1 MPYNYL
7 NVENAYIWRIVRL
20 SDMGW
25 LLEDGLDCKNRIPV
39 HRNYRSMGSS
49 GLISN
54 RGLKNVPIGSGGV
67 LNDYVPFYFTPFS
80 IMMLNINTG
89 HNGITKIANQDIVI
103 LVASLHDLRTH
114 DINFVFT
121 DRHAYVEYANFYTD
135 LQHLQDI
142 DWTLLQNRDF
152 SYSCDDPDKKV
163 RYQAEALIYRNLPI
177 AYLKAIVCYNE
188 TAQAEVESHLN
199 RLSISANVYVSPK
212 LYF

>member
-1 MPYNYL
+1 MPNEYL
-7 NVENAYIWRIVRL
+7 NPDNAFIWRIVRL

-25 LLEDGLDCKNRIPV
+25 LLEDGLDCKNRIPA

-80 IMMLNINTG
+80 PMFYKIHTG
-89 HNGITKIANQDIVI
+89 HEDITQVNNEDIVI
-103 LVASLHDLRTH
+103 LVASLHDLRANNI
-114 DINFVFT
+114 DFVFT
-121 DRHAYVEYANFYTD
+121 DRHAYLEYANFYTD

-142 DWTLLQNRDF
+142 NWTILQNRDF
-152 SYSCDDPDKKV
+152 SYSRDYPDNKV

-177 AYLKAIVCYNE
+177 AHLRAIVCYNE
-188 TAQAEVESHLN
+188 TAKAEVESHLN
-199 RLSISANVYVSPK
+199 RLGISANVYVSPN

>member
-25 LLEDGLDCKNRIPV
+25 LLEDGLDCKNRIPI

-103 LVASLHDLRTH
+103 LVTSLHDLRTH

-121 DRHAYVEYANFYTD
+121 DRHAYV
-135 LQHLQDI
+135 
-142 DWTLLQNRDF
+142 
-152 SYSCDDPDKKV
+152 
-163 RYQAEALIYRNLPI
+163 
-177 AYLKAIVCYNE
+177 
-188 TAQAEVESHLN
+188 
-199 RLSISANVYVSPK
+199 
-212 LYF
+212 